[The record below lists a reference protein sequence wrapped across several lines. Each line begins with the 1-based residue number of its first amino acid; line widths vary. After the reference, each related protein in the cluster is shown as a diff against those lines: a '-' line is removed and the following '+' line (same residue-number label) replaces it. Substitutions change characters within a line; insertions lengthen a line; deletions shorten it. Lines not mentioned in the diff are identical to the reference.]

1 MTQPWPWPGDD
12 RVERVKRVALSYR
25 RLVEAII
32 DGQAPDP
39 AAALQQTDQ
48 SWQQLGVFWVLPS
61 AVWPEDDD
69 WLSAADAA
77 HYADRTPRDIYNW
90 ARRSETTGVEQRTGP
105 DGAPE
110 YRWGSIANY
119 YRQTRHLR
127 ERKRA

>member
-1 MTQPWPWPGDD
+1 MTQLWPWPGDD

-25 RLVEAII
+25 RLVEAIVAG
-32 DGQAPDP
+32 DVDDP
-39 AAALQQTDQ
+39 AVALEQTDAG
-48 SWQQLGVFWVLPS
+48 WQGHGVYWILPS

-90 ARRSETTGVEQRTGP
+90 ARRGCIEQRTGP

-110 YRWGSIANY
+110 YRWGSIADY
-119 YRQTRHLR
+119 YRHTRHQR